1 MINFTSVTKVLINS
15 RQVYLHPSFKH
26 PLQRYDFHRLLVKI
40 RKDLIKAG
48 VNEQAR
54 ESVVWIELAFDPRIP
69 KTFSTSF
76 STRAVDVI
84 FHGGGKN
91 AWSSEDRTKPLITS
105 AEDLTRFSRSI
116 NVPPLVPVLAANNC
130 LVQTFLS
137 VFFAIDKSIVH
148 VSVISVS
155 IQAIFPTTISPI
167 SLSL

>member
-76 STRAVDVI
+76 STRAVGVI

-105 AEDLTRFSRSI
+105 AEDLTRFSRLTSLLLSLFLPRTIVSSKLFYRYSSRLI
-116 NVPPLVPVLAANNC
+116 NRLSTC
-130 LVQTFLS
+130 LSSRFRFKPSFQQLFLL
-137 VFFAIDKSIVH
+137 
-148 VSVISVS
+148 
-155 IQAIFPTTISPI
+155 
-167 SLSL
+167 SLSLCK

>member
-1 MINFTSVTKVLINS
+1 MINFTSATKVLINS

-76 STRAVDVI
+76 STEAVGVI

-116 NVPPLVPVLAANNC
+116 NVPVLAANNC

-155 IQAIFPTTISPI
+155 IQPIFPTTISPI

>member
-76 STRAVDVI
+76 STEAVGVI
-84 FHGGGKN
+84 FHRGGKN

-116 NVPPLVPVLAANNC
+116 NVPVLAANNC